1 MRDVGVR
8 VLVYD
13 LAPSPHVFFPSLT
26 PPSVLHFPCHLFER
40 LTDDRLI
47 IIIAS

>member
-1 MRDVGVR
+1 MLWVSECLCTTVFP
-8 VLVYD
+8 L
-13 LAPSPHVFFPSLT
+13 SPVFFPSLT
-26 PPSVLHFPCHLFER
+26 PSSVLHCPCHLFER